1 MEKRV
6 PHYSL
11 AGIQA
16 KVAAVGIAAFS
27 KAAID
32 GGRAMGLK
40 SAEMLQVVLGLQRQ
54 DFYKSMTTYADSKVW
69 QDVYH
74 AAVET
79 SIGPNTAYI
88 KLTMFGEDRPPVI
101 QFKEK

>member
-1 MEKRV
+1 MEKHV

-11 AGIQA
+11 TDVQA
-16 KVAAVGIAAFS
+16 KVAAAGIAAFT
-27 KAAID
+27 KTAID

-40 SAEMLQVVLGLQRQ
+40 SAEMLQVVLNLNRKN
-54 DFYKSMTTYADSKVW
+54 FYKSMTTYADSKVW

-74 AAVET
+74 AEVET

-88 KLTMFGEDRPPVI
+88 KLTIFSDDKPPVV